1 MMVSGS
7 PIVPNRL
14 ARTALY
20 AVVAALLALTSTTTF
35 AQESPPALLTN
46 TPPPYDDGLLR
57 LSEILGA
64 MHYLRDLCNS
74 GEGSLWRQEMQGLI
88 DAEQADDLRRAR
100 FIDAFNRGYDSFKA
114 VYRTCTPAATL
125 AIDRYMGEGERIARD
140 IVARYGR
147 QE

>member
-1 MMVSGS
+1 M
-7 PIVPNRL
+7 PNRPAKTIL
-14 ARTALY
+14 GA
-20 AVVAALLALTSTTTF
+20 AVATLLALMGTVAL
-35 AQESPPALLTN
+35 AQESAPPLLTA
-46 TPPPYDDGLLR
+46 TPPPYDDGLIR

-100 FIDAFNRGYDSFKA
+100 FIDAFNRGYDGFKA

>member
-1 MMVSGS
+1 M
-7 PIVPNRL
+7 PNRPAKTVL
-14 ARTALY
+14 GA
-20 AVVAALLALTSTTTF
+20 AVATLLALMATVTF
-35 AQESPPALLTN
+35 AQESAPPLLTN
-46 TPPPYDDGLLR
+46 TPPPYDDGLIR

-100 FIDAFNRGYDSFKA
+100 FIDAFNRGYDGFKA

-125 AIDRYMGEGERIARD
+125 AIDRYMGEAERIARD
-140 IVARYGR
+140 IVTRYGR

>member
-1 MMVSGS
+1 M
-7 PIVPNRL
+7 PNRL
-14 ARTALY
+14 PTTALG
-20 AVVAALLALTSTTTF
+20 AAAAILLAFTATVTF
-35 AQESPPALLTN
+35 AQESSPAPLTDK
-46 TPPPYDDGLLR
+46 PPPYDEGLIR
-57 LSEILGA
+57 ISEILGA
-64 MHYLRDLCNS
+64 VHYLRDLCNG

-100 FIDAFNRGYDSFKA
+100 FIDAFNRGYDGFKA
-114 VYRTCTPAATL
+114 VYRTCTSAATL

>member
-1 MMVSGS
+1 
-7 PIVPNRL
+7 VPNRL
-14 ARTALY
+14 PRSALGA
-20 AVVAALLALTSTTTF
+20 AVATLLALMATATF
-35 AQESPPALLTN
+35 AQESAPAPLAN
-46 TPPPYDDGLLR
+46 TPPPFDDGLLR
-57 LSEILGA
+57 ISEILGA

-74 GEGSLWRQEMQGLI
+74 SEGSLWRQEMEGLI
-88 DAEQADDLRRAR
+88 DAEQADDLRRAC
-100 FIDAFNRGYDSFKA
+100 FIDAFNRGYDGFKA